1 MSELEHQ
8 YSIIRWLP
16 SDSKYKELQYSLLVE
31 KKDRLLL
38 ELWMVAQQRLFLL
51 KLKKKYAGTCVRILH
66 KYEKSCSNVKID
78 EDLLLNSVMNT
89 DYYVS
94 SLKF

>member
-38 ELWMVAQQRLFLL
+38 ELWRVAQQRLFILE
-51 KLKKKYAGTCVRILH
+51 LKKKYAGTCVRIY
-66 KYEKSCSNVKID
+66 KYEKSCNVKID
-78 EDLLLNSVMNT
+78 EALLLNSVMNT
-89 DYYVS
+89 D
-94 SLKF
+94 

>member
-38 ELWMVAQQRLFLL
+38 ELWRVAQQRLFLL
-51 KLKKKYAGTCVRILH
+51 KLKKKYAGTRVRILH
-66 KYEKSCSNVKID
+66 KYEKSCNVKID
-78 EDLLLNSVMNT
+78 EALLLNSVMNT

>member
-38 ELWMVAQQRLFLL
+38 ELWRVAQQRLFLL
-51 KLKKKYAGTCVRILH
+51 KLKKYAGTRVRILH
-66 KYEKSCSNVKID
+66 KYEKSCNVKID
-78 EDLLLNSVMNT
+78 EALLLNSVMNT